1 MGKFTPSKQQ
11 KDIFK
16 FILDGEKNAVISAV
30 AGSGKT
36 TTLLEAL
43 KLIPEDKT
51 ILFMAFNKSIAK
63 ELRERV
69 PQRKSI
75 KVMTV
80 HGFGIETIRKSIKEP
95 SIDNSKYRKILK
107 DIIQFYKGKNDD
119 VLDVYKFNK
128 ECYRFIESMANTV
141 KNGDIDIDKFVKNVV
156 DLSNLGRLHLIDFDT
171 KPIGVNDLNKLAD
184 IHSINNED
192 GESTVAWYLSKLGL
206 HYQDV
211 VDFTDMIMFPNIMNL
226 STDVYDY
233 VFIDECLPSD
243 TIISTE
249 NGRYKLKKLF
259 SLFKKNKILP
269 ELKTYNEEKKLFE
282 NKKIKKIWSN
292 GLKDVYYVMLGGK
305 RKIKS
310 TLNHKFLTQ
319 DGWKRLD
326 ELKIG
331 DAIISDY
338 NEQPYHQFLNESQKN
353 IFIGS
358 IMGDGNIDH
367 ISLGISR
374 IRIIHGMKQEEYIKW
389 KSTFFKAKIEIIGEN
404 GYSKKPAMRF
414 QSKGYYCSY
423 TKENVIKLI
432 TPQSIAISWMDD
444 GSLYKNELG
453 GRLYSFA
460 DDEKLI
466 NLLCIEIFN
475 KFKIKG
481 VVHYGY
487 SSTSNKK
494 YFYISFNKENM
505 FHLSELISPFIHES
519 MSYKILTTHHYKI
532 SNDNWVNH
540 NVDNIGCMVVT
551 KEFSFHKKEEVF
563 DMEVED
569 NHNFILTSSS
579 FGKKIKSKDFGII
592 THNCQD
598 LNTCQRL
605 LMEKAIKPDTGRF
618 IAVGD
623 PKQAIYA
630 FAGADYESYQKLKK
644 IPNTIELPLSVTYR
658 CAEPIVKWVKHL
670 NPLIKHFSK
679 NKTGVVHETFS
690 YKDIQDGD
698 MVLCRNT
705 FPIVAL
711 CIKLL
716 SEGKKSYII
725 GSDIGMSL
733 ILMIENCEKKTEDFT
748 MINVFSRLYHDK
760 DKLIEKVMSNH
771 KMIKSE
777 AMEDSQV
784 IIMNE
789 KIQAIEVLS
798 EGISNPHD
806 VIRKI
811 KELFSNDKKSGI
823 CLSNMH
829 KSKGLE
835 SERVFIIHQ
844 ELIPSKYAKLQW
856 QIEQER
862 NLEYVAYTRAKT
874 TLGFVND
881 FDAFKSYKSQ
891 SENVVKVNE
900 SKHIGSPKMKMKFE
914 LKVVEKRN
922 FKGPY
927 GDTIIYEMV
936 DKNGNLFSKFGEI
949 SEDFLLGTDDKVEV
963 NSRVSFYGIIK
974 SHSEFK
980 GSKITNL
987 GKITQY

>member
-192 GESTVAWYLSKLGL
+192 GESIVAWYLSKLGL

-233 VFIDECLPSD
+233 VFIDE
-243 TIISTE
+243 
-249 NGRYKLKKLF
+249 
-259 SLFKKNKILP
+259 
-269 ELKTYNEEKKLFE
+269 
-282 NKKIKKIWSN
+282 
-292 GLKDVYYVMLGGK
+292 
-305 RKIKS
+305 
-310 TLNHKFLTQ
+310 
-319 DGWKRLD
+319 
-326 ELKIG
+326 
-331 DAIISDY
+331 
-338 NEQPYHQFLNESQKN
+338 
-353 IFIGS
+353 
-358 IMGDGNIDH
+358 
-367 ISLGISR
+367 
-374 IRIIHGMKQEEYIKW
+374 
-389 KSTFFKAKIEIIGEN
+389 
-404 GYSKKPAMRF
+404 
-414 QSKGYYCSY
+414 
-423 TKENVIKLI
+423 
-432 TPQSIAISWMDD
+432 
-444 GSLYKNELG
+444 
-453 GRLYSFA
+453 
-460 DDEKLI
+460 
-466 NLLCIEIFN
+466 
-475 KFKIKG
+475 
-481 VVHYGY
+481 
-487 SSTSNKK
+487 
-494 YFYISFNKENM
+494 
-505 FHLSELISPFIHES
+505 
-519 MSYKILTTHHYKI
+519 
-532 SNDNWVNH
+532 
-540 NVDNIGCMVVT
+540 
-551 KEFSFHKKEEVF
+551 
-563 DMEVED
+563 
-569 NHNFILTSSS
+569 
-579 FGKKIKSKDFGII
+579 
-592 THNCQD
+592 CQD

-980 GSKITNL
+980 GSKITYL

>member
-233 VFIDECLPSD
+233 VFIDE
-243 TIISTE
+243 
-249 NGRYKLKKLF
+249 
-259 SLFKKNKILP
+259 
-269 ELKTYNEEKKLFE
+269 
-282 NKKIKKIWSN
+282 
-292 GLKDVYYVMLGGK
+292 
-305 RKIKS
+305 
-310 TLNHKFLTQ
+310 
-319 DGWKRLD
+319 
-326 ELKIG
+326 
-331 DAIISDY
+331 
-338 NEQPYHQFLNESQKN
+338 
-353 IFIGS
+353 
-358 IMGDGNIDH
+358 
-367 ISLGISR
+367 
-374 IRIIHGMKQEEYIKW
+374 
-389 KSTFFKAKIEIIGEN
+389 
-404 GYSKKPAMRF
+404 
-414 QSKGYYCSY
+414 
-423 TKENVIKLI
+423 
-432 TPQSIAISWMDD
+432 
-444 GSLYKNELG
+444 
-453 GRLYSFA
+453 
-460 DDEKLI
+460 
-466 NLLCIEIFN
+466 
-475 KFKIKG
+475 
-481 VVHYGY
+481 
-487 SSTSNKK
+487 
-494 YFYISFNKENM
+494 
-505 FHLSELISPFIHES
+505 
-519 MSYKILTTHHYKI
+519 
-532 SNDNWVNH
+532 
-540 NVDNIGCMVVT
+540 
-551 KEFSFHKKEEVF
+551 
-563 DMEVED
+563 
-569 NHNFILTSSS
+569 
-579 FGKKIKSKDFGII
+579 
-592 THNCQD
+592 CQD

-881 FDAFKSYKSQ
+881 FDAFKSQKSQ

-980 GSKITNL
+980 GSKITYL

>member
-95 SIDNSKYRKILK
+95 SIDNGKYRKMLK

-128 ECYRFIESMANTV
+128 ECYRIIESMANTV

-211 VDFTDMIMFPNIMNL
+211 VDFTDMIMFPNIMNFN
-226 STDVYDY
+226 TDVYDY
-233 VFIDECLPSD
+233 VFIDE
-243 TIISTE
+243 
-249 NGRYKLKKLF
+249 
-259 SLFKKNKILP
+259 
-269 ELKTYNEEKKLFE
+269 
-282 NKKIKKIWSN
+282 
-292 GLKDVYYVMLGGK
+292 
-305 RKIKS
+305 
-310 TLNHKFLTQ
+310 
-319 DGWKRLD
+319 
-326 ELKIG
+326 
-331 DAIISDY
+331 
-338 NEQPYHQFLNESQKN
+338 
-353 IFIGS
+353 
-358 IMGDGNIDH
+358 
-367 ISLGISR
+367 
-374 IRIIHGMKQEEYIKW
+374 
-389 KSTFFKAKIEIIGEN
+389 
-404 GYSKKPAMRF
+404 
-414 QSKGYYCSY
+414 
-423 TKENVIKLI
+423 
-432 TPQSIAISWMDD
+432 
-444 GSLYKNELG
+444 
-453 GRLYSFA
+453 
-460 DDEKLI
+460 
-466 NLLCIEIFN
+466 
-475 KFKIKG
+475 
-481 VVHYGY
+481 
-487 SSTSNKK
+487 
-494 YFYISFNKENM
+494 
-505 FHLSELISPFIHES
+505 
-519 MSYKILTTHHYKI
+519 
-532 SNDNWVNH
+532 
-540 NVDNIGCMVVT
+540 
-551 KEFSFHKKEEVF
+551 
-563 DMEVED
+563 
-569 NHNFILTSSS
+569 
-579 FGKKIKSKDFGII
+579 
-592 THNCQD
+592 CQD

-670 NPLIKHFSK
+670 NPLIKHFTK

-725 GSDIGMSL
+725 GSDIGISL

-798 EGISNPHD
+798 EGINNPHD
-806 VIRKI
+806 VIIKI

-891 SENVVKVNE
+891 SENVVKVSE

-914 LKVVEKRN
+914 LKVVDKRN

-927 GDTIIYEMV
+927 GDTIIYDMV

-974 SHSEFK
+974 SHGEFK

>member
-1 MGKFTPSKQQ
+1 
-11 KDIFK
+11 
-16 FILDGEKNAVISAV
+16 
-30 AGSGKT
+30 
-36 TTLLEAL
+36 
-43 KLIPEDKT
+43 
-51 ILFMAFNKSIAK
+51 MAFNKSIAK

-233 VFIDECLPSD
+233 VFIDE
-243 TIISTE
+243 
-249 NGRYKLKKLF
+249 
-259 SLFKKNKILP
+259 
-269 ELKTYNEEKKLFE
+269 
-282 NKKIKKIWSN
+282 
-292 GLKDVYYVMLGGK
+292 
-305 RKIKS
+305 
-310 TLNHKFLTQ
+310 
-319 DGWKRLD
+319 
-326 ELKIG
+326 
-331 DAIISDY
+331 
-338 NEQPYHQFLNESQKN
+338 
-353 IFIGS
+353 
-358 IMGDGNIDH
+358 
-367 ISLGISR
+367 
-374 IRIIHGMKQEEYIKW
+374 
-389 KSTFFKAKIEIIGEN
+389 
-404 GYSKKPAMRF
+404 
-414 QSKGYYCSY
+414 
-423 TKENVIKLI
+423 
-432 TPQSIAISWMDD
+432 
-444 GSLYKNELG
+444 
-453 GRLYSFA
+453 
-460 DDEKLI
+460 
-466 NLLCIEIFN
+466 
-475 KFKIKG
+475 
-481 VVHYGY
+481 
-487 SSTSNKK
+487 
-494 YFYISFNKENM
+494 
-505 FHLSELISPFIHES
+505 
-519 MSYKILTTHHYKI
+519 
-532 SNDNWVNH
+532 
-540 NVDNIGCMVVT
+540 
-551 KEFSFHKKEEVF
+551 
-563 DMEVED
+563 
-569 NHNFILTSSS
+569 
-579 FGKKIKSKDFGII
+579 
-592 THNCQD
+592 CQD

-891 SENVVKVNE
+891 SENVVKVSE

-914 LKVVEKRN
+914 LKVVDKRN

-974 SHSEFK
+974 SHGEFK